1 MQHFSV
7 LHFSSIL
14 SSFYANVIALK
25 CAMTLFFL
33 HPHLQ
38 NILNLIL
45 HDRLIPDLWI
55 FGHKALSIFR
65 LQQGQKSTSK
75 YVNFLL
81 NQPEPKQ
88 MLVLFEVT
96 WKETACAEFWARV
109 ARVRGRILST
119 YLQTEECV
127 WSPWSSGNLGAWCSL
142 QVASSSSLWAV
153 RPGLA
158 QWPTVHIDT
167 GSYQQVTLTVTL
179 GQCLMSAHSTH
190 AHIGTF
196 IVYSSV
202 DSCVVPLLIQGWGG
216 VVMYLLSSVPW
227 VLGRWWGIVAKTAR
241 RPLSPDLCSLKIR
254 NVPTKITFFSFPNEL
269 FSGKEIFRLFGVSL
283 FCVQMTRQRPP
294 V

>member
-1 MQHFSV
+1 MFDCVQYYVRVCLFSCQRLLDISIKYTLIIWIGYFEGGGHLKLHNMQHFSV

-14 SSFYANVIALK
+14 SSFYADVIALK

-96 WKETACAEFWARV
+96 RKETACVELRGRLARG
-109 ARVRGRILST
+109 RGRILST
-119 YLQTEECV
+119 YLQTEDCV
-127 WSPWSSGNLGAWCSL
+127 WSP
-142 QVASSSSLWAV
+142 
-153 RPGLA
+153 
-158 QWPTVHIDT
+158 
-167 GSYQQVTLTVTL
+167 
-179 GQCLMSAHSTH
+179 
-190 AHIGTF
+190 
-196 IVYSSV
+196 
-202 DSCVVPLLIQGWGG
+202 
-216 VVMYLLSSVPW
+216 
-227 VLGRWWGIVAKTAR
+227 
-241 RPLSPDLCSLKIR
+241 
-254 NVPTKITFFSFPNEL
+254 
-269 FSGKEIFRLFGVSL
+269 
-283 FCVQMTRQRPP
+283 
-294 V
+294 

>member
-1 MQHFSV
+1 MLKVSSPSLLHLHNMQHFSV

-14 SSFYANVIALK
+14 SSFYADVIALK

-96 WKETACAEFWARV
+96 WKETACVEVWARL
-109 ARVRGRILST
+109 ARGRGRILST
-119 YLQTEECV
+119 YLQTEDCV
-127 WSPWSSGNLGAWCSL
+127 WSPWSSGNLGAHFKWP
-142 QVASSSSLWAV
+142 QVPAYGRWH
-153 RPGLA
+153 LA
-158 QWPTVHIDT
+158 LRPTVHIHPAPISRSPWQWHWASVWCPHT
-167 GSYQQVTLTVTL
+167 QPMHTL
-179 GQCLMSAHSTH
+179 AHSLYT
-190 AHIGTF
+190 
-196 IVYSSV
+196 
-202 DSCVVPLLIQGWGG
+202 
-216 VVMYLLSSVPW
+216 
-227 VLGRWWGIVAKTAR
+227 VL
-241 RPLSPDLCSLKIR
+241 
-254 NVPTKITFFSFPNEL
+254 
-269 FSGKEIFRLFGVSL
+269 
-283 FCVQMTRQRPP
+283 
-294 V
+294 

>member
-96 WKETACAEFWARV
+96 WKETACVEFWARL
-109 ARVRGRILST
+109 APGWGRILYT
-119 YLQTEECV
+119 YLQTEDCV
-127 WSPWSSGNLGAWCSL
+127 CLRDRVGTLVLGAHFKWP
-142 QVASSSSLWAV
+142 QVPAYGRWH
-153 RPGLA
+153 LA
-158 QWPTVHIDT
+158 QWPNVHIDT

-190 AHIGTF
+190 AHIG
-196 IVYSSV
+196 
-202 DSCVVPLLIQGWGG
+202 G
-216 VVMYLLSSVPW
+216 VLSLHT
-227 VLGRWWGIVAKTAR
+227 VL
-241 RPLSPDLCSLKIR
+241 
-254 NVPTKITFFSFPNEL
+254 
-269 FSGKEIFRLFGVSL
+269 
-283 FCVQMTRQRPP
+283 
-294 V
+294 

>member
-1 MQHFSV
+1 MRGGGGIKLHNMQHFSV

-14 SSFYANVIALK
+14 SSFYADVIALK

-96 WKETACAEFWARV
+96 WKETACVQLWGRV
-109 ARVRGRILST
+109 ARGRGRIIST
-119 YLQTEECV
+119 YLQTEDCV
-127 WSPWSSGNLGAWCSL
+127 WSPWSSGNLGAHFKWP
-142 QVASSSSLWAV
+142 QVPAYGRWH
-153 RPGLA
+153 LA
-158 QWPTVHIDT
+158 QWPTVHTDT
-167 GSYQQVTLTVTL
+167 SSYQQVTLTVTL

-190 AHIGTF
+190 AHICTF

-202 DSCVVPLLIQGWGG
+202 DSCVVPLLILGWGG
-216 VVMYLLSSVPW
+216 GDVIMYLQ
-227 VLGRWWGIVAKTAR
+227 
-241 RPLSPDLCSLKIR
+241 
-254 NVPTKITFFSFPNEL
+254 
-269 FSGKEIFRLFGVSL
+269 GV
-283 FCVQMTRQRPP
+283 Q
-294 V
+294 

>member
-1 MQHFSV
+1 MFYCVQYIASVCLSSCQRLLDISIKYTLIIWIGYFEGGGGIKLHNMQHFSV

-96 WKETACAEFWARV
+96 
-109 ARVRGRILST
+109 
-119 YLQTEECV
+119 
-127 WSPWSSGNLGAWCSL
+127 
-142 QVASSSSLWAV
+142 
-153 RPGLA
+153 
-158 QWPTVHIDT
+158 
-167 GSYQQVTLTVTL
+167 
-179 GQCLMSAHSTH
+179 
-190 AHIGTF
+190 
-196 IVYSSV
+196 
-202 DSCVVPLLIQGWGG
+202 
-216 VVMYLLSSVPW
+216 
-227 VLGRWWGIVAKTAR
+227 
-241 RPLSPDLCSLKIR
+241 
-254 NVPTKITFFSFPNEL
+254 
-269 FSGKEIFRLFGVSL
+269 
-283 FCVQMTRQRPP
+283 
-294 V
+294 